1 MEKNIII
8 ENLIDKIKKNI
19 LSEGSFDRHILKLS
33 RIIVNQFKKKEN
45 FHADYYFERGD
56 DYADFDLNG
65 VFIED
70 ENYDQP
76 FSIHAES
83 DMQTFDI
90 EITYNPKNFPESMN
104 DLVAEI
110 KETVTHEMEHIGQQ
124 NFEDMEVNSD
134 DHQGV
139 NLYYLISKQEVP
151 AYVKGLIKRAKTKK
165 MTLNDTMEEWFSEN
179 KNNFESPE
187 DDWEI
192 VKTVWMDY
200 ARKMLEKEKV
210 KKFK

>member
-1 MEKNIII
+1 
-8 ENLIDKIKKNI
+8 
-19 LSEGSFDRHILKLS
+19 
-33 RIIVNQFKKKEN
+33 
-45 FHADYYFERGD
+45 
-56 DYADFDLNG
+56 
-65 VFIED
+65 
-70 ENYDQP
+70 
-76 FSIHAES
+76 
-83 DMQTFDI
+83 MQTFDI

-134 DHQGV
+134 DYRGV

-165 MTLNDTMEEWFSEN
+165 MTLNDTMEEWFGEN